1 MRRAAQRFINYIKSE
16 RGMSPATVLSY
27 REDLRKFIEFLE
39 KHWGRYLLPGDV
51 TQEMILAFLD
61 FLANTG
67 YQKKNGPAS
76 RARRLVAI
84 RSFFRYLLRNG
95 LLARDPAA
103 DIRAPKVTH
112 AEPYYLQ
119 EDEYIAL
126 LKGATHHRDPFIVLR
141 DQAMIATFLGTGAR
155 VSELIHADRKDVD
168 VHAKRIRLHRKGG
181 DTQTLPLSDGVI
193 AYLQP
198 YLKERRHRAH
208 CRAAFVSVRG
218 LRLTQQAISSAVR
231 RCAAAARLP
240 LILGLGPS
248 SPLPERLRL
257 GRKVKAASG
266 WLRLHRQ
273 SQLEPLQRQCA
284 LANPYHVGH
293 RSSRH
298 AHVHHFFYQAAL
310 LLCNGTLDQSPV
322 RA

>member
-1 MRRAAQRFINYIKSE
+1 MRRAAKRFINYIRSE
-16 RGMSPATVLSY
+16 RGMSPSTVHSY
-27 REDLRKFIEFLE
+27 RQDLKKFIEFLE

-84 RSFFRYLLRNG
+84 RSFFRYLLQHG
-95 LLARDPAA
+95 LVARDPAA

-141 DQAMIATFLGTGAR
+141 DQALIATFLGTGAR
-155 VSELIHADRKDVD
+155 VSELINADRKDVD

-181 DTQTLPLSDGVI
+181 DIQTLPLSDDVI
-193 AYLQP
+193 SYIQP

-208 CRAAFVSVRG
+208 CRAAFISIRG
-218 LRLTQQAISSAVR
+218 LRLTQQAISTVVR
-231 RCAAAARLP
+231 RCAVAARLP
-240 LILGLGPS
+240 KTRITPHT
-248 SPLPERLRL
+248 LRHTF
-257 GRKVKAASG
+257 A
-266 WLRLHRQ
+266 
-273 SQLEPLQRQCA
+273 CA
-284 LANPYHVGH
+284 LL
-293 RSSRH
+293 
-298 AHVHHFFYQAAL
+298 AHGENLQTIRVLMNHKSLSTTARYLHTQDEQLISAV
-310 LLCNGTLDQSPV
+310 NGITLKLS
-322 RA
+322 

>member
-16 RGMSPATVLSY
+16 RGMSPATVHSY

-39 KHWGRYLLPGDV
+39 NHWGRCLLPGDV
-51 TQEMILAFLD
+51 TPEMIQAFLD

-119 EDEYIAL
+119 DDECLAL
-126 LKGATHHRDPFIVLR
+126 LKGAAHHADPFIVLR
-141 DQAMIATFLGTGAR
+141 DQAMIATFLATGAR
-155 VSELIHADRKDVD
+155 VSELIHADTKDVD

-181 DTQTLPLSDGVI
+181 DTQTLPLSDDVVS
-193 AYLQP
+193 YLRP

-208 CRAAFVSVRG
+208 CRAAFISVRG
-218 LRLTQQAISSAVR
+218 QRLTQQAVGAAVR
-231 RCAAAARLP
+231 RCAEAARLP
-240 LILGLGPS
+240 KTRITPHTLRHSFACSLLAHGENLQTIRVLMNHKSLSTTARYLHTQDEQLISAVNGIAL
-248 SPLPERLRL
+248 
-257 GRKVKAASG
+257 KVG
-266 WLRLHRQ
+266 
-273 SQLEPLQRQCA
+273 
-284 LANPYHVGH
+284 
-293 RSSRH
+293 
-298 AHVHHFFYQAAL
+298 
-310 LLCNGTLDQSPV
+310 
-322 RA
+322 

>member
-240 LILGLGPS
+240 KTRITPHTLRHSFACCLLSHGENLQTIRVLMNHKNLSTTARYLHTQDEQLVSAVNGIGLKFGCPQ
-248 SPLPERLRL
+248 
-257 GRKVKAASG
+257 KQQA
-266 WLRLHRQ
+266 
-273 SQLEPLQRQCA
+273 
-284 LANPYHVGH
+284 VGY
-293 RSSRH
+293 R
-298 AHVHHFFYQAAL
+298 
-310 LLCNGTLDQSPV
+310 CPD
-322 RA
+322 

>member
-1 MRRAAQRFINYIKSE
+1 MRRAAQRFINYIRSE
-16 RGMSPATVLSY
+16 RGMTPATVHSY
-27 REDLRKFIEFLE
+27 QEDLRKFIEFLE
-39 KHWGRYLLPGDV
+39 SHWGRCLLPGDV
-51 TQEMILAFLD
+51 TPDMILAFLE

-119 EDEYIAL
+119 DDECLAL
-126 LKGATHHRDPFIVLR
+126 LKGAAHHPDPFIVLR
-141 DQAMIATFLGTGAR
+141 DQAMIATFLSTGAR
-155 VSELIHADRKDVD
+155 VSELIHADRKDID
-168 VHAKRIRLHRKGG
+168 VRARRIRLHRKGG
-181 DTQTLPLSDGVI
+181 DTQTLPLSGDVVS
-193 AYLQP
+193 YLQP

-208 CRAAFVSVRG
+208 CRAAFISVRG

-240 LILGLGPS
+240 KSQITPHT
-248 SPLPERLRL
+248 LRHSF
-257 GRKVKAASG
+257 A
-266 WLRLHRQ
+266 
-273 SQLEPLQRQCA
+273 C
-284 LANPYHVGH
+284 
-293 RSSRH
+293 
-298 AHVHHFFYQAAL
+298 L
-310 LLCNGTLDQSPV
+310 LLAHGENLQTIRVLMNHKSLSTTARYLHTQDEQLASAVNGIALKTD
-322 RA
+322 